1 MSEIIVHNRYKQQK
15 SNVFSCFPTGNLHVK
30 GNNINLQKIIQLFS
44 VVNFRFWIHANALF
58 IWEDFRNWLF
68 FLDFIFLVF
77 RAQMRCL
84 FFRNQLPMKERRILQ
99 NVCVEQVHIKWR
111 QLLNFWEIT
120 NKPKNSVCCLRIV
133 ARSTRLFAKTTLKK
147 QNNWH
152 LGHTFTYVKWLF
164 IWINALIIWVWR
176 IGNISLNIW
185 RTESLPLRDSFCR
198 QWHFPTPNS
207 SNTVSNCW
215 PLMFVF
221 TLVHFWIIFRSLL
234 FLLLCSRSP
243 QLSIFSIFRTSPQ

>member
-58 IWEDFRNWLF
+58 RWDDSWNWLF
-68 FLDFIFLVF
+68 FLNFIFLVF
-77 RAQMRCL
+77 RAQICCL

-133 ARSTRLFAKTTLKK
+133 ARSTRLFAKNT
-147 QNNWH
+147 
-152 LGHTFTYVKWLF
+152 
-164 IWINALIIWVWR
+164 LIIWVWR

-207 SNTVSNCW
+207 SNTVSYCW

-243 QLSIFSIFRTSPQ
+243 QLSIFSNFRTSP